1 MRGGFSFIEHLLSN
15 SEPQKGPLRVQIT
28 HAKLDLWFPEE
39 AVQKG
44 PYKGSMRKQ
53 FITKLVCKKKDGA
66 YTVLQQFAWDFY
78 RDLRAEPEWSRFEL
92 FSDKK
97 NNKKKGDECLK

>member
-1 MRGGFSFIEHLLSN
+1 M
-15 SEPQKGPLRVQIT
+15 RVQIT
-28 HAKLDLWFPEE
+28 
-39 AVQKG
+39 Q
-44 PYKGSMRKQ
+44 
-53 FITKLVCKKKDGA
+53 KKDGA